1 MWMQPAAAQMGPTC
15 TAEIPATESA
25 IETEPTIMS
34 RTTSKVRAG
43 AIPDSYLALVKRHPL
58 TSIRSEDD
66 LDAAQAVIDELLR
79 EELDDGKSAY
89 LDALSD
95 LVIVY
100 EQEHHAVAPLPPH
113 ELLVQM
119 LEERGMSQA
128 ELARTAGL
136 AKATVSDLATGRRP
150 FTVKQM
156 HAVARIFG
164 LPGTVFLPKTAIQ

>member
-1 MWMQPAAAQMGPTC
+1 MRVL
-15 TAEIPATESA
+15 PATTQTDLTGAAESPPKQA
-25 IETEPTIMS
+25 AFQTEPDIMS
-34 RTTSKVRAG
+34 RTKSAIRAA

-58 TSIRSEDD
+58 TSIRSETD
-66 LDAAQAVIDELLR
+66 LDAAQAVVDDLLR
-79 EELDDGKSAY
+79 EERDDGKQAF

-100 EQEHHAVAPLPPH
+100 EQQHHAVAPLLPH
-113 ELLVQM
+113 ELLTLM

-136 AKATVSDLATGRRP
+136 AKATVSDLATGKRP

-164 LPGTVFLPKTAIQ
+164 LSGTVFLPKAANQ